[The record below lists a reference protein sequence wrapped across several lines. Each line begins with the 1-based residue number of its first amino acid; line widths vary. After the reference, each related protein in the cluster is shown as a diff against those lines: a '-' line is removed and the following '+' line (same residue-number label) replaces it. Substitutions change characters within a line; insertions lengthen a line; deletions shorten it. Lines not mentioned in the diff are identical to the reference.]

1 MANILTPDFKL
12 TIGTTDFSGEPLR
25 RRVSEMTVEQ
35 LSDGA
40 SSFKVVLDDSDDS
53 ISNGKIEILEGM
65 ECKIEMGFVDSKVKP
80 VIEGF
85 VTGVKPKRSEFS
97 RKMYTVTG
105 FDGLSKLT
113 RGRKRRSWEN
123 IKDSDIATQIAQEC
137 GLKADVEDSGIVHPY
152 VVQNNENNL
161 NFLFERARRIGY
173 EVKVEEKNLVFRAPR
188 EGKAEVILRWDGTNV
203 RDKGGLLL
211 QRMDFNTSTMNMPK
225 KVVVRSYD
233 PKTGEAIIASA
244 TNEDKDK
251 MGGKKTAGDAAASGH
266 EIDTTIQISD
276 QPVASEEEAERLAKS
291 ILSQRSGEF
300 LTGTGKCVG
309 NAKIK
314 CGAKVNIQDVGKE
327 MEGEY
332 YVTSAKHVL
341 RVGHGHGFGYWTE
354 FSVSRTGR

>member
-12 TIGTTDFSGEPLR
+12 KIGTTDFSDHPNK

-40 SSFKVVLDDSDDS
+40 SSFRIVLDDSDES
-53 ISNGKIEILEGM
+53 ISGGKISILEGM
-65 ECKIEMGFVDSKVKP
+65 ECLIEMGFAETETIQ
-80 VIEGF
+80 VIKGY

-97 RKMYTVTG
+97 RKMFTVTG

-137 GLKADVEDSGIVHPY
+137 SLKPDVEDSGIVHPY

-173 EVKVEEKNLVFRAPR
+173 EVKVEDDRLVFRKPR
-188 EGKAEVILRWDGTNV
+188 EVKTDLILRWDGTNV
-203 RDKGGLLL
+203 RQKGGLLL

-233 PKTGEAIIASA
+233 PKTGEPIIASA
-244 TNEDKDK
+244 TNESNDK
-251 MGGKKTAGDAAASGH
+251 MGGKKTAGEAAEFGNP
-266 EIDTTIQISD
+266 DTTIQISD
-276 QPVASEEEAERLAKS
+276 QPVASEEEAEKLAKS

-309 NAKIK
+309 NGKLQ
-314 CGAKVNIQDVGKE
+314 CGAKVNIEDVGKD

-332 YVTSAKHVL
+332 YITTVKHVL
-341 RVGHGHGFGYWTE
+341 RVGHGQGYGYWTE

>member
-12 TIGTTDFSGEPLR
+12 KIGTTDFSNQPNK

-40 SSFKVVLDDSDDS
+40 SSFRIVLDDSDEA
-53 ISNGKIEILEGM
+53 ISDGKISILEGM
-65 ECKIEMGFVDSKVKP
+65 ECTVEMGFAESGTKQ
-80 VIEGF
+80 VIKGY

-97 RKMYTVTG
+97 RKMFTVTG

-123 IKDSDIATQIAQEC
+123 IKDSDIAAQIAQEC
-137 GLKADVEDSGIVHPY
+137 SLQPDVQDSGLVHPY

-173 EVKVEEKNLVFRAPR
+173 EVKVEGEKLVFRKPR
-188 EGKAEVILRWDGTNV
+188 EVKADVTLRWDGTNV
-203 RDKGGLLL
+203 RKKGGVLL

-233 PKTGEAIIASA
+233 PKSGKPIIASA
-244 TNEDKDK
+244 STEDNDK
-251 MGGKKTAGDAAASGH
+251 MGGKKTAGDLA
-266 EIDTTIQISD
+266 EIGNPDTTIQISD
-276 QPVASEEEAERLAKS
+276 QPVVSEEEAERLAKS
-291 ILSQRSGEF
+291 ILSQRAAEF
-300 LTGTGKCVG
+300 LTGTGKCMG
-309 NAKIK
+309 NGKIK
-314 CGAKVNIQDVGKE
+314 CGAKVNIEDVGQE
-327 MEGEY
+327 MQGEY

-341 RVGHGHGFGYWTE
+341 RVGHGQGYGYWTE

>member
-12 TIGTTDFSGEPLR
+12 KIGTTDFSNQPNK

-40 SSFKVVLDDSDDS
+40 SSFRIVLDDSDEA
-53 ISNGKIEILEGM
+53 ISDGKISILEGM
-65 ECKIEMGFVDSKVKP
+65 ECTVEMGFAESGTKQ
-80 VIEGF
+80 VIKGY

-97 RKMYTVTG
+97 RKMFTVTG

-123 IKDSDIATQIAQEC
+123 IKDSDIAAQIAQEC
-137 GLKADVEDSGIVHPY
+137 SLQPDVQDSGLVHPY

-173 EVKVEEKNLVFRAPR
+173 EVKVEGEKLVFRKPR
-188 EGKAEVILRWDGTNV
+188 EVKADVTLRWDGTNV
-203 RDKGGLLL
+203 REKGGLLL

-233 PKTGEAIIASA
+233 PKSGQPIVASA
-244 TNEDKDK
+244 STEDNDK
-251 MGGKKTAGDAAASGH
+251 MGGKKTAGDAAEFGNP
-266 EIDTTIQISD
+266 DTTIQISD
-276 QPVASEEEAERLAKS
+276 QPVASVEEAERLAKS
-291 ILSQRSGEF
+291 ILSQRAAEF
-300 LTGTGKCVG
+300 LTGTGKCIG
-309 NAKIK
+309 NGKIK
-314 CGAKVNIQDVGKE
+314 CGAKVNIEDVGQD
-327 MEGEY
+327 MQGEY

-341 RVGHGHGFGYWTE
+341 RVGHGQGYGYWTE